1 MSTYHGG
8 DCRILWQ
15 FYMYR
20 KKVIISHKLIARNY
34 KNLKNIKKCVDLGR
48 ILPIEWFKVFFGEKR
63 PLEDGMRRVINE
75 LFMTMKIT
83 LGVRRAASEGNVAD
97 LYRYFVSG
105 LWAYRVNCDS
115 RVVGDKV
122 TFGIS
127 SNHALTALSNILQM
141 ISCYSFSRYYF
152 VSQGIIRLNGQY
164 VVVPEP
170 NSSGRMSRNYSGQ
183 VENLHR

>member
-1 MSTYHGG
+1 M
-8 DCRILWQ
+8 C
-15 FYMYR
+15 
-20 KKVIISHKLIARNY
+20 HKLNLAPGREVSRWAIRTRTY

-75 LFMTMKIT
+75 LFMTIKIT
-83 LGVRRAASEGNVAD
+83 LEVRRVASEGNVTA
-97 LYRYFVSG
+97 LYRYLSG
-105 LWAYRVNCDS
+105 LWAYQLNCDI

-127 SNHALTALSNILQM
+127 SNHAFAALSNLLQM
-141 ISCYSFSRYYF
+141 ISCYSLNRYYF
-152 VSQGIIRLNGQY
+152 VSQGIMRSNSQDVAL
-164 VVVPEP
+164 PES
-170 NSSGRMSRNYSGQ
+170 NSSGRIIRSYSGQ